1 MKPTGW
7 IGFALVLL
15 LVGLSGPGH
24 AQAFPAHERST
35 QSGNATGTAGTNVT
49 GNLTMS
55 LDRLVLLAG
64 LAAGAVVTLAWVR
77 VALSWFSTDPTKK
90 ITAKDRARDALLGT
104 FILLAAVSGLAW
116 GLAHWVLTG
125 T

>member
-24 AQAFPAHERST
+24 AQAFPAHERSA